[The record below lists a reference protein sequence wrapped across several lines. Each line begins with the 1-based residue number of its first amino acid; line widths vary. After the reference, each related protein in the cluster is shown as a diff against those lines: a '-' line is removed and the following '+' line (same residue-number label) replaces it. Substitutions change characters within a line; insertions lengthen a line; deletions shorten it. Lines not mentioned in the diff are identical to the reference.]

1 MSKYFIII
9 VLLVSEINSL
19 HSNITDFCFSI
30 DTECKGDYSL
40 NGDYK
45 TKCEKLCSGKFDYK
59 CDQDFCAL
67 NKESCE
73 IFNRKS
79 QVLRLMHFSFKEK
92 IKNCPVNSHKISKK
106 DFCINTKNCSENKL
120 KLSRNGFVLNKQSK
134 VCQCNG
140 KHTYECGQSVC
151 TKSDKACNILSKN
164 LKDLKIQLKKA
175 GIQNCDMKKLK
186 FLF

>member
-1 MSKYFIII
+1 MSNFMII

-45 TKCEKLCSGKFDYK
+45 TKCEKLCSGKYEYK

-106 DFCINTKNCSENKL
+106 DFNFKMNKSTFL
-120 KLSRNGFVLNKQSK
+120 IK
-134 VCQCNG
+134 VCQIIMNQ
-140 KHTYECGQSVC
+140 KVHF
-151 TKSDKACNILSKN
+151 
-164 LKDLKIQLKKA
+164 
-175 GIQNCDMKKLK
+175 QNSAS
-186 FLF
+186 